1 MWRILV
7 AMGWA
12 LAKIGLCIGALYVVV
27 RFANIIGAW
36 IFPR

>member
-7 AMGWA
+7 AIGWT
-12 LAKIGLCIGALYVVV
+12 LAKIGLWIGAFYVVV